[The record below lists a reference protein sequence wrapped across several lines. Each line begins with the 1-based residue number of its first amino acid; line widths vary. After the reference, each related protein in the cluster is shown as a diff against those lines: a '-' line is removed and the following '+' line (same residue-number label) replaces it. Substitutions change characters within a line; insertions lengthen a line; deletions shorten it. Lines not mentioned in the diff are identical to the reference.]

1 MHKYSNY
8 SVFVEAT
15 YSDGESNR
23 VNFFPVTYIIP
34 LSIDATRL
42 TTFLENLMHELTPQP
57 TNLLS
62 GTHGTPLNIA
72 VRNLQNLIHPVL
84 TTATEN
90 GSSVLPISSIKEK
103 IDIR

>member
-23 VNFFPVTYIIP
+23 VHFFPTTCIIP

-72 VRNLQNLIHPVL
+72 VRNLQNLIYPVL
-84 TTATEN
+84 TKATEN